1 MAREEATCWRCGAQ
15 WTSEE
20 RPRTTLVVERLHELA
35 PVIAGD
41 APTHAAGAPQPR
53 IAVADNARA
62 TAEASL
68 ETDRWINEGGSFN
81 REPAAGVDAATLDRP
96 GGPARLRALHR

>member
-1 MAREEATCWRCGAQ
+1 MVREEDTCWRCGAQ

-53 IAVADNARA
+53 IAVAVAVADNARA

-81 REPAAGVDAATLDRP
+81 REPAA
-96 GGPARLRALHR
+96 RLRALHR